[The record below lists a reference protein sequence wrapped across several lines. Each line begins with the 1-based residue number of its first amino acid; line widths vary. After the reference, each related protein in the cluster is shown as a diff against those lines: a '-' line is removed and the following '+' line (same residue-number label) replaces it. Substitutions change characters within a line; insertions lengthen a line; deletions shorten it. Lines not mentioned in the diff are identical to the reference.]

1 MNDEATVVPN
11 LHAMKLTLRVN
22 CNFLSIAENSPD
34 VQKIREIGA
43 KHKIKIEVGC
53 GNIPSQAPAVIEI
66 MTHADPQMATL
77 SKKADAANAARL
89 TGNAS
94 TDGEAAAAN
103 ARYEQAR
110 SEARAS
116 AINAVSDSGIADIL
130 NSLQVRLIKTKV
142 IEAPMA
148 VKVAEVSGDTKAL
161 ASQRQK

>member
-1 MNDEATVVPN
+1 MNDEAPVVPN

-22 CNFLSIAENSPD
+22 CSFLSIAENSPD

-43 KHKIKIEVGC
+43 KNKIKIEVGC

-66 MTHADPQMATL
+66 MTHADPQMDTL
-77 SKKADAANAARL
+77 SKKADAANAARS

-94 TDGEAAAAN
+94 VYGEAIT
-103 ARYEQAR
+103 ARAKYDDAR

-116 AINAVSDSGIADIL
+116 AIKAVNDSGITDIL
-130 NSLQVRLIKTKV
+130 NKLQVHLIQTRV
-142 IEAPMA
+142 IEAPLA